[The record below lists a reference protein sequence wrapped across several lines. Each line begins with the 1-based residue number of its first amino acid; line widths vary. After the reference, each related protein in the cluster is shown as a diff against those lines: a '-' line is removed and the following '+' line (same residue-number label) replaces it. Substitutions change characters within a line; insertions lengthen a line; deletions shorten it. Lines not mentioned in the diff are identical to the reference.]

1 MEYVFT
7 FSHREPSNQ
16 RLNKNFELKFPAGVT
31 PHAPDI
37 YEVVNYPLASGY
49 NFRGRVIKR
58 EVTFQVND
66 KNEPTYIRIF
76 FEMER
81 TIDPPE
87 EI

>member
-16 RLNKNFELKFPAGVT
+16 KLNKVELTFPAGVT
-31 PHAPDI
+31 PYAPSID
-37 YEVVNYPLASGY
+37 EVVNYPLAGTRFY
-49 NFRGRVIKR
+49 FRGRVLKR
-58 EVTFQVND
+58 EVTFQVNAEH
-66 KNEPTYIRIF
+66 EPTTILIF

-81 TIDPPE
+81 TIDTPE